1 VVSGPNQDALER
13 ETMMDTITKYAK
25 PFDVDRQIL
34 MYWLMYARAP
44 KKAEPD
50 ADGMYDLSEI
60 GPVREVEIHRMTPYS
75 VAERRE

>member
-1 VVSGPNQDALER
+1 
-13 ETMMDTITKYAK
+13 MMDTITKYAK